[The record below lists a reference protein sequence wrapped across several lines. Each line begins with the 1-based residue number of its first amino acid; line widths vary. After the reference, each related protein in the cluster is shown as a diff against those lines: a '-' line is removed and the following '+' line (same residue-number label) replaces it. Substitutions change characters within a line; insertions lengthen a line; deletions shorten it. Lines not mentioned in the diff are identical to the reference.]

1 VGVSES
7 VSAPG
12 NVGDY
17 CRQIEAYLCRRND
30 GHLIRIV
37 GPAFERVSAWAGQ
50 GIPLKVAFQ
59 GIDRY
64 VDRQA
69 AKGPR
74 RRPVRVEFCDAD
86 VLDAFDQ
93 WRRAVGAVAG
103 PVAPTGSA
111 AESSDESGAPAGL
124 TRGDEELRAVEAP
137 AACAKRVALQAHIDR
152 VLARLTQRRLDAGIA
167 PVLGE
172 AIDRLLAALDALRPR
187 AHGARGEQREEVR
200 RALDALDRELLDAA
214 RAACAA
220 EELARIDVEARRDL
234 QPFRERMPAAAF
246 EQAVSAAAA
255 RLLRESARV
264 PEISPG
270 M

>member
-1 VGVSES
+1 M
-7 VSAPG
+7 SAAMPG
-12 NVGDY
+12 PSGNIGDY

-74 RRPVRVEFCDAD
+74 RRPVRIEFCEAD

-103 PVAPTGSA
+103 AGNVSLPAGDSEDTPGLKPRGCNDEPPALASA
-111 AESSDESGAPAGL
+111 AP
-124 TRGDEELRAVEAP
+124 
-137 AACAKRVALQAHIDR
+137 AKRVALQAHIDR
-152 VLARLTQRRLDAGIA
+152 VLARLTQRRLDAEIA
-167 PVLGE
+167 PVMAE
-172 AIDRLLAALDALRPR
+172 AIDRLLPALDGLRPR
-187 AHGARGEQREEVR
+187 AYGARGEQREDVR
-200 RALDALDRELLDAA
+200 RALDALDRMLLDAA
-214 RAACAA
+214 RAASPP
-220 EELARIDVEARRDL
+220 EVLARIDAEARRDL
-234 QPFRERMPAAAF
+234 QPFRDRMPAAAF
-246 EQAVSAAAA
+246 EQAVGAAAD

-264 PEISPG
+264 PEIAPA